1 MIEPFSLSELGIF
14 VGSCCA
20 SLSGFIYALSKS
32 RCTTIK
38 CCGLECER
46 DVIQD
51 AEHSDNIAVNSENN
65 NI

>member
-32 RCTTIK
+32 RCTTIR
-38 CCGLECER
+38 CCGLECDR
-46 DVIQD
+46 DVIH
-51 AEHSDNIAVNSENN
+51 EDNIPTPENN
-65 NI
+65 NVNI

>member
-32 RCTTIK
+32 RCTTIR
-38 CCGLECER
+38 CCGLECDR
-46 DVIQD
+46 DVIQ
-51 AEHSDNIAVNSENN
+51 EETEITPPENN
-65 NI
+65 NVNI